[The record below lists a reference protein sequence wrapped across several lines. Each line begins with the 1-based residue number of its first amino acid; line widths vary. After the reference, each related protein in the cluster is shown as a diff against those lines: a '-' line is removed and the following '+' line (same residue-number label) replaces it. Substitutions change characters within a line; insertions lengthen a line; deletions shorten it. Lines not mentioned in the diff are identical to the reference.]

1 MRQTEKIAFALGIA
15 LIAASAP
22 LGGRGALAAGAD
34 PNAAPNDYR
43 EDTGWAKL
51 QNGRKWGAVSAVE
64 IDRDGKSVWTFDR
77 CETAD
82 DCSASSLDPIQKF
95 DAPGNLVFS
104 FGKGM
109 FNYPHGIYIDA
120 EDNIWVS
127 DGRVVKNNG
136 KGHTV

>member
-1 MRQTEKIAFALGIA
+1 MRHAKTVGFAFGAAIIAGLALTGVDHRA
-15 LIAASAP
+15 YAA
-22 LGGRGALAAGAD
+22 AAAD

-82 DCSASSLDPIQKF
+82 DCSASNLDPIEKF
-95 DAPGNLVFS
+95 DA
-104 FGKGM
+104 
-109 FNYPHGIYIDA
+109 A
-120 EDNIWVS
+120 
-127 DGRVVKNNG
+127 
-136 KGHTV
+136 